1 MLKGSI
7 TISISIYGC
16 NIFYDTFL
24 WFMNWFGFDFG
35 FPPRSTIIFCVM
47 FRESDLRFEFVSWEG
62 LASKRLPKHIGIMI
76 TFVGAF
82 P

>member
-7 TISISIYGC
+7 AISIPIYGS

-35 FPPRSTIIFCVM
+35 FLPYNLYLFCS
-47 FRESDLRFEFVSWEG
+47 FGKAAFESWES
-62 LASKRLPKHIGIMI
+62 LASKRLPKHIGAIIRI
-76 TFVGAF
+76 TFGGARS
-82 P
+82 